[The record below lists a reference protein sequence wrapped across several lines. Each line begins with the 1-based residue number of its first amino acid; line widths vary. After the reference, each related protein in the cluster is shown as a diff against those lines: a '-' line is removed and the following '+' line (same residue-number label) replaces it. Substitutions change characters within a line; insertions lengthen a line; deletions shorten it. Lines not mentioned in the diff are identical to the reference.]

1 MRLWSLHPKYLDA
14 KGLVALWR
22 EALLARKVLENK
34 TRGYKHHPQL
44 ARFYASGDPL
54 KFINLFLHEVY
65 NEACLRGYTFD
76 KTKVDIPPQ
85 PQSGFIAEFITVTDG
100 QLQYEFGFLQHKL
113 LKRDIKKYNE
123 NRALTADIA
132 VNPVFKVVPGG
143 IAEWEKVKILPDMD
157 GAV

>member
-44 ARFYASGDPL
+44 LRFYTSNNPL
-54 KFINLFLHEVY
+54 GFINSFLQEVY

-76 KTKVDIPPQ
+76 KTKVEVPPQ
-85 PQSGFIAEFITVTDG
+85 SQNGFITVTDG
-100 QLQYEFGFLQHKL
+100 QLQYEFDFLQQKL
-113 LKRDIKKYNE
+113 LKRDVKKYEE
-123 NRALTADIA
+123 NLVVSDVA
-132 VNPVFKVVPGG
+132 VNPVFKVIPGG
-143 IAEWEKVKILPDMD
+143 IADWEKVKPMPDM
-157 GAV
+157 GRTF